1 MNKYGIPIYIKNN
14 NLIAYRINEFEYA
27 EIETYYNENNLL
39 SNKILI
45 KDFNLDTLSFEGEAL
60 TSWTDTKLGLG
71 FIRELNNSLYF
82 YDQYNN
88 LINIKIK
95 YNQPNFPV
103 YKPDTNLN
111 DKIGTIDF

>member
-1 MNKYGIPIYIKNN
+1 LCNKV
-14 NLIAYRINEFEYA
+14 F
-27 EIETYYNENNLL
+27 
-39 SNKILI
+39 I
-45 KDFNLDTLSFEGEAL
+45 KDFNLETLSFEGEAL
-60 TSWTDTKLGLG
+60 ITWADTKLGLG

-95 YNQPNFPV
+95 YNQPKFPV

-111 DKIGTIDF
+111 DKIGTIEF